1 MHWIYLVAAVICIL
15 VASKVGTVLALL
27 LVLAALG
34 LMLAW
39 ILGVLSARVAAGARS
54 EMSIISPEE
63 LRVLREQAEARK
75 PAGDA
80 APSAPA
86 SPTPPAANDEASP

>member
-1 MHWIYLVAAVICIL
+1 MHWFYLVAAIVCFA
-15 VASKVGTVLALL
+15 VASKVGLLWSLL

-39 ILGVLSARVAAGARS
+39 ILGWLSARVAASSRS

-63 LRVLREQAEARK
+63 LRALREQAEARK
-75 PAGDA
+75 AAADA
-80 APSAPA
+80 AQAAAPA
-86 SPTPPAANDEASP
+86 RGDEASS

>member
-1 MHWIYLVAAVICIL
+1 MHWIYLVAAVVCLL
-15 VASKVGTVLALL
+15 VAAKAGTALALL

-39 ILGVLSARVAAGARS
+39 ILGLLSARVAAGARN

-63 LRVLREQAEARK
+63 LRALREQAEARK
-75 PAGDA
+75 AAGDA
-80 APSAPA
+80 SATTGEAPA
-86 SPTPPAANDEASP
+86 PPAANDEAAP